1 MEEKLPVADDA
12 ETDDQS
18 DIDVADFIPA
28 GTFYAHGN
36 DELTRER
43 ILAIR
48 LVEELGSSLTV
59 EHPEIAAMYEDPA
72 ARLID
77 IARRVFPEEYVARY
91 PEVCS
96 KAAGWAIRNLHGREE
111 QRELTKAHRRLI
123 AELNFDFRHPD
134 FITQCREAAKTRHQ
148 LHGVD
153 TEAMIRGRGR
163 EPWTLEESAI
173 TQDLILL
180 PAFQHQSG
188 SMKGL
193 PHYDKIAAE
202 INRLFHNGRSV
213 RTATTIGCLIR
224 DMRRG
229 KR

>member
-1 MEEKLPVADDA
+1 MGENPSPEDEIESAVQNNLDA
-12 ETDDQS
+12 
-18 DIDVADFIPA
+18 IDCIPA
-28 GTFYAHGN
+28 GTFYAEGN

-48 LVEELGSSLTV
+48 LVEELGSSLAA

-96 KAAGWAIRNLHGREE
+96 KAVGWAIRNLHGREE

-123 AELNFDFRHPD
+123 AELNFDFRNPD

-163 EPWTLEESAI
+163 EPWTVEESAI

-193 PHYDKIAAE
+193 PHYAKIAAE

-224 DMRRG
+224 DTRRG